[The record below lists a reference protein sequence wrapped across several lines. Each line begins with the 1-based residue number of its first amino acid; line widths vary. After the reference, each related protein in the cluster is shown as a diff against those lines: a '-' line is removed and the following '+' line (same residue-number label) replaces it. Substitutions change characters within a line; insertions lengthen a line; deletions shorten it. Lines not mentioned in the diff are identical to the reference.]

1 MGTGSP
7 DRRFRTVG
15 SVAPTAHNAEKRSE
29 PIVTT
34 HAQPQVLAVVSRQVD
49 DLTATVQARTW
60 TATWAITGT
69 QPVDAPKPTEALIG
83 ALAAC
88 MISGI
93 QRESAAA
100 GLRIDAVAVTAQAT
114 RFGGPDGPRLGD
126 FRVEVTVTSP
136 EPEAALRPLLDALPS
151 NGTVTNTLR
160 LGQPIT
166 IESRVVRAA

>member
-1 MGTGSP
+1 MT
-7 DRRFRTVG
+7 
-15 SVAPTAHNAEKRSE
+15 APA
-29 PIVTT
+29 

-49 DLTATVQARTW
+49 DLTATVQARSW
-60 TATWAITGT
+60 AHTWAITGT

-100 GLRIDAVAVTAQAT
+100 GLRIDEVEVTAQAT
-114 RFGGPDGPRLGD
+114 RFGGPGGPRLGD
-126 FRVEVTVTSP
+126 FRVQVIVTSP
-136 EPEAALRPLLDALPS
+136 EPEAALRPLLDALQS
-151 NGTVTNTLR
+151 NGTVTNTLQ

-166 IESRVVRAA
+166 IESRVVRPA

>member
-1 MGTGSP
+1 MPTVTAPRHQQPDQAGMPEPGT
-7 DRRFRTVG
+7 
-15 SVAPTAHNAEKRSE
+15 AP
-29 PIVTT
+29 
-34 HAQPQVLAVVSRQVD
+34 QPQVLAVSSRQVGA
-49 DLTATVQARTW
+49 LLATVQARSW
-60 TATWAITGT
+60 THTWAITGT

-100 GLRIDAVAVTAQAT
+100 GLRIDAVEVTARAT

-126 FRVEVTVTSP
+126 FRVEVIVTSP
-136 EPEAALRPLLDALPS
+136 EPEASLAPLLDALHH
-151 NGTVTNTLR
+151 NGTVTNTLQ